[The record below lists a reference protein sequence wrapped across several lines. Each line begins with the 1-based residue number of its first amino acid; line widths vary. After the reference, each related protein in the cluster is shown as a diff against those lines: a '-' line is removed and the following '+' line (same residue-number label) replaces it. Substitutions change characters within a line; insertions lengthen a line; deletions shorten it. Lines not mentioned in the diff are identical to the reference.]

1 MLFYLHINCW
11 CSPWCRQNTGE
22 IYGITILFVV
32 SLLFCQTPGPG
43 VERIFVAFNL
53 SFGLG
58 MVKSKLKFQVIQI
71 NHPAVACPTLQDLL
85 LRLKA
90 QKLPHF
96 RLERH
101 MFQLMHFEVLGCR
114 ASSPVAQRG
123 VVMADVCWCLRNAMM
138 PTRTLGMGAVAG
150 KPQTPQ
156 DVWSDIFRYAEESL
170 RKRGGFCFLVIFGVA
185 LEL

>member
-1 MLFYLHINCW
+1 MLFYFHINCW

-58 MVKSKLKFQVIQI
+58 MVKSKLKFQVIQV

-85 LRLKA
+85 LRLNS

-101 MFQLMHFEVLGCR
+101 MFQLMHFEVLACR

-138 PTRTLGMGAVAG
+138 PTRTPGMGAVAG

-156 DVWSDIFRYAEESL
+156 DVWSDMQRNAWEN
-170 RKRGGFCFLVIFGVA
+170 VA
-185 LEL
+185 DFVF